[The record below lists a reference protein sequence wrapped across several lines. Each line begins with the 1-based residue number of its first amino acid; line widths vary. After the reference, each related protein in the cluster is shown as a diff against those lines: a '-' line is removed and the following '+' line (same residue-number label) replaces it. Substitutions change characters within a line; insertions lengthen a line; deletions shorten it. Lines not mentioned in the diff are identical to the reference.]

1 MPKNTK
7 FDYKPLFEKYERGEI
22 TPTQIAKEYGVNRSS
37 FIQCYN
43 RYKNSLDKNISNTA
57 EHLDKGLTA
66 FKNAVDNIKEA
77 EAEAESL
84 EGYQKTKA
92 LREIEANKTALNN
105 TLELLEKNHGVLAQA
120 AISIV
125 GKGLKKA
132 NELLDNV
139 ETAQEYSQIMSGFK
153 SSVDTIGLFQSKAPL
168 VAIQNN
174 ISNNNINDKKKDFE
188 IKVNFL
194 ENKKPNKDEII
205 EGETIDD

>member
-7 FDYKPLFEKYERGEI
+7 IDYKPLFEKYERGEL

-77 EAEAESL
+77 EAEAETL

-174 ISNNNINDKKKDFE
+174 ISNNHINDKKKDFE

>member
-7 FDYKPLFEKYERGEI
+7 IDYKPLFEKYERGEI

-153 SSVDTIGLFQSKAPL
+153 SSVDTIGLFPKSPL

-174 ISNNNINDKKKDFE
+174 INANADKQEKKPFE
-188 IKVNFL
+188 VKVNFL
-194 ENKKPNKDEII
+194 EPKKKKNQDEII